1 MRNIAQRMNRK
12 WIHRIAA
19 VSLTMLC
26 SMGTFSVSSAQAPDA
41 VCVLRLVAEG
51 EVLGV
56 LVDVPQN
63 FNIAVA
69 LPSDKD
75 VNVPVPCDQLNT
87 LGLAVTN
94 QKNTNVN
101 FAVQVFTHQGNPIC
115 TKGPFLLPVNGGT
128 GVTFTDCQP

>member
-1 MRNIAQRMNRK
+1 MAKTMSSRWMPIIAGVGLM
-12 WIHRIAA
+12 
-19 VSLTMLC
+19 TLC
-26 SMGTFSVSSAQAPDA
+26 LMGTFSISSAQAPGG

-63 FNIAVA
+63 SNIAV
-69 LPSDKD
+69 LIPTDKD
-75 VNVPVPCDQLNT
+75 VNVPVLCEQLST
-87 LGLAVTN
+87 VGLAVTN

-101 FAVQVFTHQGNPIC
+101 FAVQVLTHEGSPIC

-128 GVTFTDCQP
+128 GVTFADCQ